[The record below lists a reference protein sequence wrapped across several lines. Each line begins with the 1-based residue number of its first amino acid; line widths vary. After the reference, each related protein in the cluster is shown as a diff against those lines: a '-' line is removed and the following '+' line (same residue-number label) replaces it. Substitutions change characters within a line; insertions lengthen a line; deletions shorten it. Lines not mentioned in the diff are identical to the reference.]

1 MKNIFR
7 IFKYDLKKIHKNVI
21 AMIVIMGITIIPTL
35 YAWFNIAASWDPY
48 GNTGNL
54 KVAVASSDE
63 GYTGELLSVNINLGD
78 QVLTTLHSNSQLD
91 WTFTSSKKAKDGV
104 KSGKY
109 YAAIVIPKDFSKDM
123 MSIFSSNVTHPE
135 IKYYI
140 NEKENAI
147 APKVTVK
154 GANAVQEQ
162 INDTFIKTVTQ
173 TALEAFQLVS
183 NVADNTD
190 NQTIADNLSAALTQ
204 ISTDLSSAAGT
215 VQSFSDMANSA
226 AIMLNT
232 TTEFLN
238 QSGSG
243 TKASVNA
250 LSEAG
255 NGIDSLNSALTGTT
269 KSINQALSQSS
280 SFYNAVSTCV
290 GNALDSYNSD
300 AQACSNALT
309 SVSGRVQNLIDGYQS
324 LENSLT
330 GIVNSGAITNQGALD
345 LLNKAI
351 SDISSAKNSQ
361 IAIRNAIQDAATGIT
376 SATANATELK
386 KNIDNLIAQSNSS
399 ISTVKKDYE
408 NNVKSSLDS
417 LANDLTSTGS
427 SITSLLG
434 QLDNSLKDIS
444 GVTGSAA
451 GNLTD
456 VQKALSDS
464 ASLLNEASGKM
475 SNVAN
480 AMLSSDDNGIQLLT
494 SLLSEDPEAIGSFL
508 ASPVELKETHI
519 YPTDN
524 YGSAMAPFYSTLA
537 IWVGAVVMAAMLK
550 VTVSDNIKRNL
561 KNPKEHQLYIGRL
574 LLLLCIG
581 FLQSALICLGDLYF
595 LGIQCEHPAL
605 FVVAGCFSSLVY
617 VNIIYALTVSF
628 GDIGKAI
635 AVVIMVMQVAGS
647 GGTFPIQ
654 CAPAFF
660 QKVYPLLPFVH
671 SMNAMREC
679 IAGFYGMNYWIDL
692 GKLALFLI
700 PSLLLGL
707 VLRKPIIKMNDS
719 FTEKL
724 ESTHLI

>member
-1 MKNIFR
+1 M
-7 IFKYDLKKIHKNVI
+7 
-21 AMIVIMGITIIPTL
+21 
-35 YAWFNIAASWDPY
+35 
-48 GNTGNL
+48 
-54 KVAVASSDE
+54 
-63 GYTGELLSVNINLGD
+63 
-78 QVLTTLHSNSQLD
+78 
-91 WTFTSSKKAKDGV
+91 
-104 KSGKY
+104 
-109 YAAIVIPKDFSKDM
+109 
-123 MSIFSSNVTHPE
+123 
-135 IKYYI
+135 
-140 NEKENAI
+140 
-147 APKVTVK
+147 
-154 GANAVQEQ
+154 
-162 INDTFIKTVTQ
+162 
-173 TALEAFQLVS
+173 
-183 NVADNTD
+183 
-190 NQTIADNLSAALTQ
+190 
-204 ISTDLSSAAGT
+204 
-215 VQSFSDMANSA
+215 
-226 AIMLNT
+226 
-232 TTEFLN
+232 
-238 QSGSG
+238 
-243 TKASVNA
+243 NA

-550 VTVSDNIKRNL
+550 VTVSDNIK
-561 KNPKEHQLYIGRL
+561 NPKEHQLYIGRL

>member
-1 MKNIFR
+1 MKNILR

-78 QVLTTLHSNSQLD
+78 QVLSTLHGNSQLD
-91 WTFTSSKKAKDGV
+91 WTFTSAKKAKDGV

-123 MSIFSSNVTHPE
+123 MSIFTSNVTHPE

-154 GANAVQEQ
+154 GANTVQQQ
-162 INDTFIKTVTQ
+162 INDTFIQTVSQ
-173 TALEAFQLVS
+173 TALEAFQLVN
-183 NVADNTD
+183 NVADTTD

-204 ISTDLSSAAGT
+204 ISTNLSSAAGT
-215 VQSFSDMANSA
+215 VQAFSDMANSA

-250 LSEAG
+250 LGEAG

-269 KSINQALSQSS
+269 NSINQALSQSA

-290 GNALDSYNSD
+290 GNALNSYNSD
-300 AQACSNALT
+300 ANACANALT

-324 LENSLT
+324 LEDSLT
-330 GIVNSGAITNQGALD
+330 ELSGSVTNSKLSE
-345 LLNKAI
+345 LLTKAI
-351 SDISSAKNSQ
+351 QDIQTAKNSQ
-361 IAIRNAIQDAATGIT
+361 IAIRDTINNAATEIT

-386 KNIDNLIAQSNSS
+386 NNIDNLIAQSNSS
-399 ISTVKKDYE
+399 INTVKKNYESTVKS
-408 NNVKSSLDS
+408 NLDG
-417 LANDLTSTGS
+417 LADDLTSTGN

-444 GVTGSAA
+444 GVTGSAS
-451 GNLTD
+451 GNLSD
-456 VQKALSDS
+456 VQKALSES
-464 ASLLNEASGKM
+464 ASLLNEASDKM
-475 SNVAN
+475 ANVAE
-480 AMLSSDDNGIQLLT
+480 AVLSSDDNGMQLLT
-494 SLLSEDPEAIGSFL
+494 SLLSEDPEAIGAFL
-508 ASPVELKETHI
+508 ASPVKLNETQI
-519 YPTDN
+519 YPIEN

-550 VTVSDNIKRNL
+550 VNVSDNLKHKL
-561 KNPKEHQLYIGRL
+561 KNPYEHQLYIGRIL
-574 LLLLCIG
+574 LLVCIG

-595 LGIQCEHPAL
+595 LGIQCEHPVL
-605 FVVAGCFSSLVY
+605 FVLAGCFSSLVY

-635 AVVIMVMQVAGS
+635 AVVLMVMQVAGS

-679 IAGFYGMNYWIDL
+679 IAGFYGMNYWIEL

-700 PSLLLGL
+700 PALLLGL
-707 VLRKPIIKMNDS
+707 VLRKPVIKLNDA

>member
-1 MKNIFR
+1 MKNILR

-21 AMIVIMGITIIPTL
+21 AMIVIMGITVIPTL

-63 GYTGELLSVNINLGD
+63 GYSGELLSVNLNLGD
-78 QVLTTLHSNSQLD
+78 QVLTTLRGNSQLD
-91 WTFTSSKKAKDGV
+91 WTFTSAKKAKEGV

-123 MSIFSSNVTHPE
+123 MSIFTPNVTHPE

-154 GANAVQEQ
+154 GANAVQQQ
-162 INDTFIKTVTQ
+162 INDTFVQTVAQ
-173 TALEAFQLVS
+173 TALEAFQLVN
-183 NVADNTD
+183 NVADETD
-190 NQTIADNLSAALTQ
+190 DQTIADNLSAALTQ

-215 VQSFSDMANSA
+215 VQAFSDMANSA

-232 TTEFLN
+232 TTEFLS

-250 LSEAG
+250 LGEAG

-269 KSINQALSQSS
+269 DSINQALSQSA
-280 SFYNAVSTCV
+280 SFYSAVSTCV

-300 AQACSNALT
+300 AQACANALT
-309 SVSGRVQNLIDGYQS
+309 AVSGRVQNLMDGYQA
-324 LENSLT
+324 LENSLS
-330 GIVNSGAITNQGALD
+330 GIADSITEPHLKGMLMQAIGNIQEA
-345 LLNKAI
+345 KA
-351 SDISSAKNSQ
+351 SQ
-361 IAIRNAIQDAATGIT
+361 EAIRDAINDAATGIT

-386 KNIDNLIAQSNSS
+386 NNIDSLIAQSNSS

-408 NNVKSSLDS
+408 NNVKGSLDD

-451 GNLTD
+451 GNLTE

-475 SNVAN
+475 SNVAT

-508 ASPVELKETHI
+508 ASPVKLNETHI
-519 YPTDN
+519 YPIEN

-550 VTVSDNIKRNL
+550 VTVSDNL
-561 KNPKEHQLYIGRL
+561 KHKLNNPKEHQLYIGRI

-595 LGIQCEHPAL
+595 LGIQCEHPVL
-605 FVVAGCFSSLVY
+605 FVLAGCFSSLVY
-617 VNIIYALTVSF
+617 VNIIYSLTVSF

-635 AVVIMVMQVAGS
+635 AVVLMVMQVAGS

-654 CAPAFF
+654 CAPEFF
-660 QKVYPLLPFVH
+660 RKVYPLLPFVH

-679 IAGFYGMNYWIDL
+679 IAGFYGMNYWIEL

-700 PSLLLGL
+700 PALLLGL
-707 VLRKPIIKMNDS
+707 ILRKPVIKLNDA

>member
-7 IFKYDLKKIHKNVI
+7 IFKNDLMKIHKNVI
-21 AMIVIMGITIIPTL
+21 AMIVIMGITVIPTL

-48 GNTGNL
+48 GNTRNL

-63 GYTGELLSVNINLGD
+63 GYTGELLAVNINLGD
-78 QVLTTLHSNSQLD
+78 QVLSTLHGNTQLD
-91 WTFTSSKKAKDGV
+91 WVFTSSKKAKSGV

-147 APKVTVK
+147 APKVTQK
-154 GANAVQEQ
+154 GANAVQQQ
-162 INDTFIKTVTQ
+162 INNTFIQTVSQ
-173 TALEAFQLVS
+173 TVLEAFQLVS
-183 NVADNTD
+183 NISDNTD
-190 NQTIADNLSAALTQ
+190 DQTIADNLSNALTQ
-204 ISTDLSSAAGT
+204 ISTNLSSAAGT
-215 VQSFSDMANSA
+215 VQAFSDMASSA
-226 AIMLNT
+226 STMLNT

-250 LSEAG
+250 LGAAG
-255 NGIDSLNSALTGTT
+255 NGIDSLNSALTGATQ
-269 KSINQALSQSS
+269 SINQALSQSS
-280 SFYNAVSTCV
+280 AFYSAVSSCV

-300 AQACSNALT
+300 AQACANALT
-309 SVSGRVQNLIDGYQS
+309 AVSGRVQNLIDGYQS
-324 LENSLT
+324 LEDSLT
-330 GIVNSGAITNQGALD
+330 KISESVSSPEISKLFAKVIT
-345 LLNKAI
+345 
-351 SDISSAKNSQ
+351 DIQTAKNSQ
-361 IAIRNAIQDAATGIT
+361 IAIRDAINNAATDIT

-386 KNIDNLIAQSNSS
+386 NNIDNLIAQSNDS
-399 ISTVKKDYE
+399 INTVKKDYE
-408 NNVKSSLDS
+408 NNVQTSLDN
-417 LANDLTSTGS
+417 LADDLTSTGS

-434 QLDNSLKDIS
+434 QLDNSMKDIS
-444 GVTGSAA
+444 GVTGSAS
-451 GNLTD
+451 GNLSD
-456 VQKALSDS
+456 VQTALSDS
-464 ASLLNEASGKM
+464 ASLLNEASEKM

-480 AMLSSDDNGIQLLT
+480 AILTSDDNGMQLLT

-508 ASPVELKETHI
+508 ASPVKLNETQI
-519 YPTDN
+519 YPIEN

-550 VTVSDNIKRNL
+550 VNVSDNVQRKL
-561 KNPKEHQLYIGRL
+561 KNPRESHLYIGRIL
-574 LLLLCIG
+574 LLVCIG

-595 LGIQCEHPAL
+595 LGIQCEHPVM
-605 FVVAGCFSSLVY
+605 FVLAGCFSSLVY

-635 AVVIMVMQVAGS
+635 AVVLMVMQVAGS

-660 QKVYPLLPFVH
+660 RAVYPLLPFVH

-679 IAGFYGMNYWIDL
+679 IAGFYDMNYWIEL

-707 VLRKPIIKMNDS
+707 VLRKPVIKLNDA

>member
-1 MKNIFR
+1 MKNILH
-7 IFKYDLKKIHKNVI
+7 IFKYDLKKIHRNVI
-21 AMIVIMGITIIPTL
+21 AMIVIMGITVIPTL

-63 GYTGELLSVNINLGD
+63 GYSGELLSVNLNLGD
-78 QVLTTLHSNSQLD
+78 QVLSTLHGNTQLD
-91 WTFTSSKKAKDGV
+91 WVFTSTKKAKDGV

-109 YAAIVIPKDFSKDM
+109 YAAIVIPKSFSKDM
-123 MSIFSSNVTHPE
+123 MNIFSSDVTHPE
-135 IKYYI
+135 IQYYI

-147 APKVTVK
+147 APKVTQK
-154 GANAVQEQ
+154 GASAVQQQ
-162 INDTFIKTVTQ
+162 INDTFVQTVSQ
-173 TALEAFQLVS
+173 TALQAFQLVS
-183 NVADNTD
+183 NVSDSTD
-190 NQTIADNLSAALTQ
+190 NQTITDNLSASLAQ
-204 ISTDLSSAAGT
+204 ISTNLSSAAGT
-215 VQSFSDMANSA
+215 VQAFSDMADSA

-232 TTEFLN
+232 TTDFLN

-250 LSEAG
+250 LGEAG
-255 NGIDSLNSALTGTT
+255 NGINSLNSALTGTT
-269 KSINQALSQSS
+269 NSINQALSQSA
-280 SFYNAVSTCV
+280 SFYSAVSTCV

-300 AQACSNALT
+300 AQACANALN
-309 SVSGRVQNLIDGYQS
+309 SVNGRVQNLINGYQS
-324 LENSLT
+324 LEDSLT
-330 GIVNSGAITNQGALD
+330 KLSGVVTTPTLSE
-345 LLNKAI
+345 LLSKAI
-351 SDISSAKNSQ
+351 KDVQTAKDSQ
-361 IAIRNAIQDAATGIT
+361 IAIRDAINDAATGIT
-376 SATANATELK
+376 SATANATDLK

-408 NNVKSSLDS
+408 NNVKSNLDS
-417 LANDLTSTGS
+417 LADNLTSTGS
-427 SITSLLG
+427 SITSLLT

-444 GVTGSAA
+444 GVTGSAS

-464 ASLLNEASGKM
+464 ATLLNEAADKM

-480 AMLSSDDNGIQLLT
+480 AVLSSDDNGVQLLT

-508 ASPVELKETHI
+508 ASPVELNETQI
-519 YPTDN
+519 YPTKN

-550 VTVSDNIKRNL
+550 VTVSDNIKRKL
-561 KNPKEHQLYIGRL
+561 KNPKEHQLYIGRIL
-574 LLLLCIG
+574 LLVCIG

-595 LGIQCEHPAL
+595 LGIQCEHPVL
-605 FVVAGCFSSLVY
+605 FVLAGCFSSFVY

-628 GDIGKAI
+628 GDVGKAI
-635 AVVIMVMQVAGS
+635 AVVLMVMQVAGS

-679 IAGFYGMNYWIDL
+679 IAGFYGMNYWIEL

-700 PSLLLGL
+700 PALLLGL
-707 VLRKPIIKMNDS
+707 ILRKPVIKLNDA

>member
-1 MKNIFR
+1 MKNILR

-21 AMIVIMGITIIPTL
+21 AMIVIMGITVVPTL

-48 GNTGNL
+48 GNTGAL

-78 QVLTTLHSNSQLD
+78 QVLTTLHGNSQLD
-91 WTFTSSKKAKDGV
+91 WTFTSTKKAKNGV

-123 MSIFSSNVTHPE
+123 MSIFTSNVTHPE
-135 IKYYI
+135 IQYYI

-162 INDTFIKTVTQ
+162 INDTFIKTVSQ
-173 TALEAFQLVS
+173 TALEAFQLVN
-183 NVADNTD
+183 NVADSTD
-190 NQTIADNLSAALTQ
+190 NQTIADNLSASLTQ

-215 VQSFSDMANSA
+215 VQAFSDMANSA
-226 AIMLNT
+226 AVMLNT

-250 LSEAG
+250 LNKAG

-269 KSINQALSQSS
+269 KSVNQALSQSE
-280 SFYNAVSTCV
+280 SFYSAVSTCV

-300 AQACSNALT
+300 AQACANALG
-309 SVSGRVQNLIDGYQS
+309 SVNERVQNLINGYQT
-324 LENSLT
+324 LEDSMT
-330 GIVNSGAITNQGALD
+330 KIVNSGTITNQGALD

-361 IAIRNAIQDAATGIT
+361 IAIRNAINDAATGIT

-386 KNIDNLIAQSNSS
+386 KNIDSLIAKSNSS

-417 LANDLTSTGS
+417 LAKDLNKTGS

-444 GVTGSAA
+444 GVTKSAS

-464 ASLLNEASGKM
+464 AALLTEASAKM
-475 SNVAN
+475 SNVAD

-494 SLLSEDPEAIGSFL
+494 SLLSENPEAIGSFL
-508 ASPVELKETHI
+508 ASPVELNETQI
-519 YPTDN
+519 YPTEN

-550 VTVSDNIKRNL
+550 VNVSDNLKRKL
-561 KNPKEHQLYIGRL
+561 KNPKEHQLYIGRIL
-574 LLLLCIG
+574 LLVCIG
-581 FLQSALICLGDLYF
+581 ILQSALICLGDLYF
-595 LGIQCEHPAL
+595 LGIQCEHPVL
-605 FVVAGCFSSLVY
+605 FILAGCISSLVY

-635 AVVIMVMQVAGS
+635 AVVLMVMQVAGS

-679 IAGFYGMNYWIDL
+679 IAGFYGMNYWIEL
-692 GKLALFLI
+692 GKLLLFLI
-700 PSLLLGL
+700 PALLLGL
-707 VLRKPIIKMNDS
+707 VLRKPVIRLNDA

>member
-1 MKNIFR
+1 MKNILR

-21 AMIVIMGITIIPTL
+21 AMIVIMGITVIPTL

-63 GYTGELLSVNINLGD
+63 GYSGELLSVTLNLGD
-78 QVLTTLHSNSQLD
+78 QVLTTLRGNSQLD
-91 WTFTSSKKAKDGV
+91 WTFTSAKKAKEGV

-123 MSIFSSNVTHPE
+123 MSIFTSNVTHPE

-154 GANAVQEQ
+154 GANAVQQQ
-162 INDTFIKTVTQ
+162 INDTFVQTVSQ
-173 TALEAFQLVS
+173 TALEAFQLVN
-183 NVADNTD
+183 NVADETD
-190 NQTIADNLSAALTQ
+190 DQTIADNLSAALAQ

-215 VQSFSDMANSA
+215 VQAFSDMANSA

-232 TTEFLN
+232 TTEFLS

-250 LSEAG
+250 LGMAG

-269 KSINQALSQSS
+269 DSINQALSQSA
-280 SFYNAVSTCV
+280 SFYSAVSTCV

-300 AQACSNALT
+300 AQACANALNT
-309 SVSGRVQNLIDGYQS
+309 VSGRVQNLIDGYQS
-324 LENSLT
+324 LENSL
-330 GIVNSGAITNQGALD
+330 
-345 LLNKAI
+345 
-351 SDISSAKNSQ
+351 SQ
-361 IAIRNAIQDAATGIT
+361 IADSITEPHLKGMLMQAIGNIQKAKASQEAIRDAINDAATGIT

-386 KNIDNLIAQSNSS
+386 NNIDSLIAQSNSS

-408 NNVKSSLDS
+408 NNVKGSLDD
-417 LANDLTSTGS
+417 LANDLTSTSS

-444 GVTGSAA
+444 G
-451 GNLTD
+451 
-456 VQKALSDS
+456 
-464 ASLLNEASGKM
+464 SLLNEASGKM
-475 SNVAN
+475 SNAAT

-508 ASPVELKETHI
+508 ASPVKLNETHI
-519 YPTDN
+519 YPIEN

-550 VTVSDNIKRNL
+550 VNVSDNL
-561 KNPKEHQLYIGRL
+561 KHKLNNPKEHQLYIGRI

-595 LGIQCEHPAL
+595 LGIQCEHPVL
-605 FVVAGCFSSLVY
+605 FVLAGCFSSLVY

-635 AVVIMVMQVAGS
+635 AVVLMVMQVAGS

-654 CAPAFF
+654 CAPEFF
-660 QKVYPLLPFVH
+660 RKVYPLLPFVH

-679 IAGFYGMNYWIDL
+679 IAGFYNMNYWIEL

-700 PSLLLGL
+700 PALLLGL
-707 VLRKPIIKMNDS
+707 ILRKPVIKLNDA

>member
-1 MKNIFR
+1 
-7 IFKYDLKKIHKNVI
+7 
-21 AMIVIMGITIIPTL
+21 MIVIMGITVIPTL

-63 GYTGELLSVNINLGD
+63 GYSGELLSVNLNLGD
-78 QVLTTLHSNSQLD
+78 QVLTTLRGNSQLD
-91 WTFTSSKKAKDGV
+91 WTFTSTKKAKEGV
-104 KSGKY
+104 QSGKY

-123 MSIFSSNVTHPE
+123 MSIFTPN
-135 IKYYI
+135 
-140 NEKENAI
+140 
-147 APKVTVK
+147 VK
-154 GANAVQEQ
+154 GANAVQQQ
-162 INDTFIKTVTQ
+162 INDTFVQTVAQ
-173 TALEAFQLVS
+173 TALEAFQLVN
-183 NVADNTD
+183 NVADETD
-190 NQTIADNLSAALTQ
+190 DQTIADNLSAALTQ

-215 VQSFSDMANSA
+215 VQAFSDMANSA

-232 TTEFLN
+232 TTEFLS

-250 LSEAG
+250 LGEAG

-269 KSINQALSQSS
+269 DSINQALSQSA
-280 SFYNAVSTCV
+280 SFYSAVSTCV

-300 AQACSNALT
+300 AQACANALT
-309 SVSGRVQNLIDGYQS
+309 AVSGRVQNLIDGYQA
-324 LENSLT
+324 LENSLS
-330 GIVNSGAITNQGALD
+330 GIADSITEPHLKGMLMQAIGNIQEA
-345 LLNKAI
+345 KA
-351 SDISSAKNSQ
+351 SQ
-361 IAIRNAIQDAATGIT
+361 EAIRDAINDAATGIT

-386 KNIDNLIAQSNSS
+386 NNIDSLIAQSNSS

-408 NNVKSSLDS
+408 NNVKGSLDD

-451 GNLTD
+451 GNLTE

-475 SNVAN
+475 SNVAT

-508 ASPVELKETHI
+508 ASPVKLNETHI
-519 YPTDN
+519 YPIEN

-550 VTVSDNIKRNL
+550 VTVSDNL
-561 KNPKEHQLYIGRL
+561 KHKLNNPKEHQLYIGRI

-595 LGIQCEHPAL
+595 LGIQCEHPVL
-605 FVVAGCFSSLVY
+605 FVLAGCFSSLVY
-617 VNIIYALTVSF
+617 VNIIYSLTVSF

-635 AVVIMVMQVAGS
+635 AVVLMVMQVAGS

-654 CAPAFF
+654 CAPEFF
-660 QKVYPLLPFVH
+660 RKVYPLLPFVH

-679 IAGFYGMNYWIDL
+679 IAGFYGMNYWIEL

-700 PSLLLGL
+700 PALLLGL
-707 VLRKPIIKMNDS
+707 ILRKPVIKLNDA

>member
-1 MKNIFR
+1 MKNILR

-21 AMIVIMGITIIPTL
+21 AMIVILGITVIPTL
-35 YAWFNIAASWDPY
+35 YAWFNISASWDPY

-63 GYTGELLSVNINLGD
+63 GYSGELLSVNLNLGD
-78 QVLTTLHSNSQLD
+78 QVLTTLRGNSQLD
-91 WTFTSSKKAKDGV
+91 WTFTSAKKAKEGV

-123 MSIFSSNVTHPE
+123 MSIFTSNVTHPE

-154 GANAVQEQ
+154 GANAVQQQ
-162 INDTFIKTVTQ
+162 INDTFVQTVAQ
-173 TALEAFQLVS
+173 TALEAFQLVN
-183 NVADNTD
+183 NVADETD
-190 NQTIADNLSAALTQ
+190 DQTIADNLSAALAQ

-215 VQSFSDMANSA
+215 IQAFSDMANSA

-232 TTEFLN
+232 TTEFLS

-250 LSEAG
+250 LGEAG

-269 KSINQALSQSS
+269 DSINQALSQSA
-280 SFYNAVSTCV
+280 SFYSAVSTCV

-300 AQACSNALT
+300 AQACANALT
-309 SVSGRVQNLIDGYQS
+309 AVSGRVQNLIDGYQS
-324 LENSLT
+324 LENSL
-330 GIVNSGAITNQGALD
+330 
-345 LLNKAI
+345 
-351 SDISSAKNSQ
+351 SQ
-361 IAIRNAIQDAATGIT
+361 IADSITEPNLKGMLMQAIGNIQKAKASQEAIRNAINDAATGIT

-386 KNIDNLIAQSNSS
+386 NNIDGLIAQSNSS

-408 NNVKSSLDS
+408 NNVKGSLDD

-451 GNLTD
+451 GNLTE

-475 SNVAN
+475 SNAAT

-508 ASPVELKETHI
+508 ASPVKLNETHI
-519 YPTDN
+519 YPIEN

-550 VTVSDNIKRNL
+550 VNVSDNLIHKLN
-561 KNPKEHQLYIGRL
+561 NPKEHQLYIGRI

-595 LGIQCEHPAL
+595 LGIQCEHPVL
-605 FVVAGCFSSLVY
+605 FVLAGCFSSLVY

-635 AVVIMVMQVAGS
+635 AVVLMVMQVAGS

-654 CAPAFF
+654 CAPEFF
-660 QKVYPLLPFVH
+660 RKVYPLLPFVH

-679 IAGFYGMNYWIDL
+679 IAGFYGMNYWIEL

-700 PSLLLGL
+700 PALLLGL
-707 VLRKPIIKMNDS
+707 ILRKPVIKLNDA